1 MISKFPE
8 IATITEE
15 FIKQHGFAAQ
25 CHRRTDTG
33 NSFGVTAAQIRD
45 HLYNSIPGLKEHCFF
60 IYNSQVISS
69 TLSTFSIKRTLQ
81 MVR

>member
-8 IATITEE
+8 IAIITEE

-33 NSFGVTAAQIRD
+33 NSFGVTAA
-45 HLYNSIPGLKEHCFF
+45 
-60 IYNSQVISS
+60 
-69 TLSTFSIKRTLQ
+69 
-81 MVR
+81 